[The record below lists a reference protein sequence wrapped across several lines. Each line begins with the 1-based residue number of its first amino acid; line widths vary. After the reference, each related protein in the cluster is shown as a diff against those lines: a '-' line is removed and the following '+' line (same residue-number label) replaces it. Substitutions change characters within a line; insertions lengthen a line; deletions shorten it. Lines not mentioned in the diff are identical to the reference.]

1 MKRLLE
7 VRDLVVR
14 YGARQVVDR
23 VSFTV
28 GAGEAVGLV
37 GPSGCGKSTTAQAV
51 LQLLRPCS
59 GSVRFAGVELT
70 GLREHELRPL
80 RPRFQPVFQDPYGAL
95 SPRRRVRRQI
105 AEPLRVHGRRSAV
118 DSRGRVDELLELV
131 GLAPAHGERLPHE
144 LSGGQCQRVAIARAL
159 ATRPDLLVL
168 DEPTSALDPS
178 LRAGIL
184 NLLMDLQDALGIG
197 FLLIS
202 HDHEAVRHVSHRILT
217 MRDGRIMP

>member
-1 MKRLLE
+1 MNPLLD
-7 VRDLVVR
+7 VRDLGVR

-51 LQLLRPCS
+51 LRLLRPHS
-59 GSVRFAGVELT
+59 GSVRFDGVELT
-70 GLREHELRPL
+70 GLRERELRPL

-95 SPRRRVRRQI
+95 SPRRRVWHQI
-105 AEPLRVHGRRSAV
+105 AEPLRVHGRWATA
-118 DSRGRVDELLELV
+118 DGPARVDELLELV
-131 GLAPAHGERLPHE
+131 GLAPAHGLRLPHE
-144 LSGGQCQRVAIARAL
+144 LSGGQCQRVVIARAL
-159 ATRPDLLVL
+159 ATRPELLVL

-184 NLLMDLQDALGIG
+184 NLLMDLQDGLGIG

-202 HDHEAVRHVSHRILT
+202 HDHAAVRHVSHRVLT
-217 MRDGRIMP
+217 MRDGRLLS